1 MKHRRLL
8 SALLCAALLLTAFYT
23 PGLAAAAQ
31 TAPFAGQGTAE
42 DPYRIENARQL
53 WALAG
58 LVNAGAGEYAQGHY
72 RLTANLDL
80 GPADWVPIGLT
91 EATPFRGV
99 FDGDGHG
106 VATLWSWEEQ
116 QADYGGLFGVTEG
129 AVIDDLYVEGNIGG
143 QVYAG
148 QLVAWAK
155 DSQIKNCAGKLNTRN
170 GPNTPFAPQLVGR
183 SDNSRIENCAYSYL
197 YGSWV
202 VGTADAATRVVNS
215 FSAGTTT
222 NFYYHADGAYTQ
234 VWAPGNEVSQGQ
246 TAIATSYSDF
256 VRELNAWVDAQP
268 AGVYR
273 HWRAPDGAE
282 EMTTDANGK
291 PLHVPALWP
300 VPADYL
306 VEVRVEA
313 PGADQETLEWL
324 QGRWADTVRGCQI
337 PLTQELSK
345 VATVVTELQGTAAE
359 TLSNVYAAQAGCP
372 PCITGLDGV
381 DGFRL
386 AEVYLDGQAV
396 GPQLPAIT
404 EDCTLTLSFVRSGDM
419 AHFTLSHPDVEYP
432 DVAADAWYGAAGENT
447 VSDVTRLGFF
457 VGRDDG
463 CFAPE
468 APLTLAE
475 AVKLAAVAH
484 STYAGDGDPF
494 DQTAG
499 EHWYDTYKEYAV
511 QAGILYDWEFGELT
525 QPATRLQMAYL
536 FRRAIPQLE
545 LVRTPGDQQRSPSD
559 IEGELERYQWSVRDL
574 YWYGVLQGADEAG
587 NFYPDRTV
595 TRAEAAA
602 ILVRLALPERRL
614 TSGANG

>member
-143 QVYAG
+143 QIYAG

-170 GPNTPFAPQLVGR
+170 GPNTPYAPQLVGR

-463 CFAPE
+463 CFDPE

>member
-1 MKHRRLL
+1 MKHRQLL
-8 SALLCAALLLTAFYT
+8 SALLCAALLLTACCF
-23 PGLAAAAQ
+23 PAQAAAAQ
-31 TAPFAGQGTAE
+31 AAPFGGQGTAE
-42 DPYRIENARQL
+42 EPYRVDSSRQL
-53 WALAG
+53 WALAS
-58 LVNAGAGEYAQGHY
+58 LVNTGAGEYAQAHY

-80 GPADWVPIGLT
+80 GPADWVPIGID
-91 EATPFRGV
+91 EAHPFRGV

-106 VATLWSWEEQ
+106 VATLWSWDEEQ
-116 QADYGGLFGVTEG
+116 RADYGGLFGVTEG

-155 DSQIKNCAGKLNTRN
+155 DSQIKNCAGQLNTRN

-202 VGTADAATRVVNS
+202 VRTADVATRVVNS
-215 FSAGTTT
+215 FSTGQT
-222 NFYYHADGAYTQ
+222 NFYYHADGTYTQ
-234 VWAPGNEVSQGQ
+234 VWAPGNEVSPGQ

-268 AGVYR
+268 AGAYR

-282 EMTTDANGK
+282 EVTTDANGK

-313 PGADQETLEWL
+313 PGADQEALEWF

-337 PLTQELSK
+337 PRTQELSK
-345 VATVVTELQGTAAE
+345 VATVTEPQGTAAE
-359 TLSNVYAAQAGCP
+359 TLSTVYAAQAGRP

-404 EDCTLTLSFVRSGDM
+404 GDCTLTLSFVPSGDI

-432 DVAADAWYGAAGENT
+432 DVAADAWYGVNQENT

-463 CFAPE
+463 RFDPE

-475 AVKLAAVAH
+475 AVKLAAVVH
-484 STYAGDGDPF
+484 STYAGDGYPF

-499 EHWYDTYKEYAV
+499 EHWYDTYQEYAV

-545 LVRTPGDQQRSPSD
+545 LVRTPGDQRLSPSD
-559 IEGELERYQWSVRDL
+559 IGGELARYQGSVRDL

-587 NFYPDRTV
+587 NFYPDRAV

-614 TSGANG
+614 TSNANG

>member
-1 MKHRRLL
+1 MNRNRFLA
-8 SALLCAALLLTAFYT
+8 ALLGAALLLNVFCL
-23 PGLAAAAQ
+23 PGLAAGGD
-31 TAPFAGQGTAE
+31 TPLFDGQGTAE
-42 DPYRIENARQL
+42 EPYRIDSARQL

-143 QVYAG
+143 QVYSG

-155 DSQIKNCAGKLNTRN
+155 DSQIKNCVGQLNTRN

-183 SDNSRIENCAYSYL
+183 SDNSRIENCAYF

-202 VGTADAATRVVNS
+202 VRTADAATCVVNS

-222 NFYYHADGAYTQ
+222 NFYYHADGTYTQ
-234 VWAPGNEVSQGQ
+234 VWAPGNEVSPGQ

-268 AGVYR
+268 AGAYR
-273 HWRAPDGAE
+273 HWRVPDGAE

-300 VPADYL
+300 VLADYL

-313 PGADQETLEWL
+313 PGVDQEALEWFL
-324 QGRWADTVRGCQI
+324 GRLADTVRGC
-337 PLTQELSK
+337 L
-345 VATVVTELQGTAAE
+345 AADG
-359 TLSNVYAAQAGCP
+359 VYAAQAGRP
-372 PCITGLDGV
+372 PCITGLDSV

-404 EDCTLTLSFVRSGDM
+404 GDCTLILSFVPSGDM

-475 AVKLAAVAH
+475 AVKLAAVVH

-499 EHWYDTYKEYAV
+499 EHWYDTYQEYAV

-536 FRRAIPQLE
+536 FRRAIPQRE
-545 LVRTPGDQQRSPSD
+545 LVKTPGDQQRSPAD
-559 IEGELERYQWSVRDL
+559 IDGELERYQRSVRDL

-614 TSGANG
+614 S